1 MAQELLLKLEVSL
14 FCLGDDEQ
22 SAGGLVEPVHDERR
36 ICIGIAFAHDG
47 TDGIMLA
54 DARHGKQSGGLV
66 YNNDVIVFEDD
77 GTSPYQTEC
86 FVPPS
91 LRGEGHGRASFARDG
106 GRGRGYG

>member
-36 ICIGIAFAHDG
+36 ICIGIALAHDG

-77 GTSPYQTEC
+77 GEFC
-86 FVPPS
+86 
-91 LRGEGHGRASFARDG
+91 
-106 GRGRGYG
+106 